1 MKKDYFL
8 NKTIEYVDHLFGN
21 KDQHFVRALY
31 WLNQL
36 EPNVDE
42 AVKIAAYSH
51 DTERAIC
58 AYDIGALLLDPEAL
72 RKHQDNGAVEI
83 YNFLLR
89 EEANPEFALKVKN
102 LISKHE
108 DGGTDE
114 QNLIKDADS
123 ISYFE
128 TNSVKH
134 AGWTDKFSKE
144 EIKAKFDWMY
154 NRISLDKARDIAKP
168 LYEKVLNL
176 LEKTQ

>member
-1 MKKDYFL
+1 MEKDYFL
-8 NKTIEYVDHLFGN
+8 NKTIEYVDYLFGN

-31 WLNQL
+31 WLCQL
-36 EPNVDE
+36 EPNADE
-42 AVKIAAYSH
+42 AVKTAAYSH

-58 AYDIGALLLDPEAL
+58 AYDIGAFLLVPEVL
-72 RKHQDNGAVEI
+72 RKHQENGAAEI
-83 YNFLLR
+83 HSFLLR
-89 EEANPEFALKVKN
+89 EGASPEFALKVKN

-108 DGGTDE
+108 DGGSHE
-114 QNLIKDADS
+114 QNVIKDADS

-134 AGWTDKFSKE
+134 AAWTDKFSKE

-154 NRISLDKARDIAKP
+154 NRISLDKAREIAKP
-168 LYEKVLNL
+168 LYDKVINI